1 MKGANCMDRS
11 VVKVSVNLPSDTV
24 EWLKEIAEH
33 DGITMTEALR
43 RSISTQ
49 KFVKETTDKGAKL
62 LIEDPDEKSL
72 RQVVFR

>member
-1 MKGANCMDRS
+1 MDKKI
-11 VVKVSVNLPSDTV
+11 VKLSVNLPSDTV
-24 EWLKEIAEH
+24 EWLRQIAES

-49 KFVKETTDKGAKL
+49 KFVKETTDKGGKL
-62 LIEDPDEKSL
+62 LVEDPDQKAL

>member
-1 MKGANCMDRS
+1 MERS
-11 VVKVSVNLPSDTV
+11 VVKVSVNLPANEV
-24 EWLKEIAEH
+24 EWLKQIAEN

-49 KFVKETTDKGAKL
+49 KFVKDTVEKGGKL
-62 LIEDPDEKSL
+62 LVEDPDQKAL

>member
-1 MKGANCMDRS
+1 MERP
-11 VVKVSVNLPSDTV
+11 VVKVSVNLPADAV
-24 EWLKEIAEH
+24 DWLKEIAES

-49 KFVKETTDKGAKL
+49 KFVKETVDKGGKL
-62 LIEDPDEKSL
+62 LVEDPDQKAL